1 MFQKW
6 NTVAF
11 WHNMPFFDS
20 EREVNDGLRDEEQ
33 AQVVPENAD
42 EGGGETVAHSLGVI
56 SRNDGKIRA
65 WSHVATF
72 AKCDELLSSASTGP
86 LTRIPFGVKDV
97 IDVAGM
103 PTRCGSRATSDRP
116 AEFDAC
122 SVALLRRA
130 GAVPIGKTV
139 TAEYAFREPGPT
151 CNPHDA
157 THTPGGSSSGSAA
170 AVAAKMVPLAL
181 GTQTG
186 GSMIRPAAY
195 CGVVGFKPSFGAV
208 FRDGL
213 KVTCESLDVIGWYA
227 ESLELAA
234 TVLEVLTPFK
244 KREVDLR
251 SKPIRIA
258 IVESNPEHELEP
270 AGLRALREAAERL
283 RGSGI
288 ACATAESF
296 DGSTELNEIHRTIM
310 EYELARSLL
319 PVVLRNREQLSPT
332 LASTVD
338 RGFTIPNEIYLE
350 RRARQEFLRSEWDRM
365 FGDADL
371 ILTPSAPGTAPKGL
385 ASTGSSAF
393 NKIWSV
399 LGWPC
404 VHLPTGTADNGL
416 PIGVQ
421 LVGKFRSDDHLLGA
435 AKVLHKILKA

>member
-1 MFQKW
+1 MVW
-6 NTVAF
+6 S
-11 WHNMPFFDS
+11 D
-20 EREVNDGLRDEEQ
+20 EVNDCLRDEAK
-33 AQVVPENAD
+33 AQVAHGNAG
-42 EGGGETVAHSLGVI
+42 EGVGGTVAHSLGVI
-56 SRNDGKIRA
+56 SRNDGKLRA
-65 WSHVATF
+65 WSHVAAF
-72 AKCDELLSSASTGP
+72 AECDELLSNVHAGP
-86 LTRIPFGVKDV
+86 LTGTPFGVKDV

-103 PTRCGSRATSDRP
+103 PTRCGSQATSDRP
-116 AEFDAC
+116 AAFDAC

-151 CNPHDA
+151 CNPHDR

-227 ESLELAA
+227 DSLELAA

-244 KREVDLR
+244 KHEVDLR
-251 SKPIRIA
+251 SRPLRIA

-270 AGLRALREAAERL
+270 TGLRALREAAERL

-288 ACATAESF
+288 VCATAESF
-296 DGSTELNEIHRTIM
+296 DGSTELNEVHRSIM
-310 EYELARSLL
+310 EYELARSLV
-319 PVVLRNREQLSPT
+319 PVVWRNREQLSPT
-332 LASTVD
+332 LASAID
-338 RGFTIPNEIYLE
+338 RGLAIPDEIYLE
-350 RRARQEFLRSEWDRM
+350 RRARQEFLRSDWDRM

-371 ILTPSAPGTAPKGL
+371 ILTPSAPGTSPKGL

-393 NKIWSV
+393 NKVWSV

-404 VHLPTGTADNGL
+404 IHLPTGTADNGL

-421 LVGKFRSDDHLLGA
+421 LVGKFRSDGHLLGA
-435 AKVLHKILKA
+435 AKALHEILRA